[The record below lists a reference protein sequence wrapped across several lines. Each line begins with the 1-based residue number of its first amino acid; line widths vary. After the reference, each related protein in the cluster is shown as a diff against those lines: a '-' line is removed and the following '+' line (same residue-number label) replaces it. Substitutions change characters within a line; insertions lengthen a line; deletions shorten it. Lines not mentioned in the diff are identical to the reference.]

1 MKIRKLFKSGHSTA
15 IAFPAEYMEMM
26 GLKRGDHVYIS
37 AVSPEELRVRKAK
50 VVDGKKQINEYVEVG
65 DV

>member
-15 IAFPAEYMEMM
+15 IAFPRAYMEMM
-26 GLKRGDHVYIS
+26 GLRRGDHVYIS
-37 AVSPEELRVRKAK
+37 AVSPEELRIRKAK
-50 VVDGKKQINEYVEVG
+50 IVGGEKQINEYVEVG